1 MASPFWVVSTMVCQ
15 AFAILVYYQVV
26 FVNVTL
32 LHSPKAVAQVPFPFV
47 RNSLLLEELDCFM
60 VKGFLFF

>member
-1 MASPFWVVSTMVCQ
+1 MVCQ
-15 AFAILVYYQVV
+15 AFAILIYYQVV
-26 FVNVTL
+26 FVNATL